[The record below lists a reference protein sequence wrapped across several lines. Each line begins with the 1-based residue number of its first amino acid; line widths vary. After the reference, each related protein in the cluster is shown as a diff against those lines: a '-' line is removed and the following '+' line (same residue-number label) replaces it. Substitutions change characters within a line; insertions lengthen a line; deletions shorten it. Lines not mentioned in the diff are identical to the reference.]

1 MNLNKFILKSAVL
14 GVAVASIL
22 SSGCTPKK
30 GEEPKEKVDSTQATF
45 LKLDNAIFSIPSPI
59 QTSLLIKKSGANYN
73 KSLLN
78 QTNKVSGYATAYKKA
93 LNLGVFGADL
103 GYVAI
108 YDQNQDAIAYL
119 NATRKL
125 ADDLGVSAA
134 FDENLMKRFQANLG
148 KKDSLI
154 LLVSDGMRASDS
166 YLQNNERKNV
176 AGLIIAGGWV
186 EGLYFSLNVAKET
199 NNKEVINRIG
209 EQKSTLDNLIKL
221 LTPYYEQ
228 PEYKELLD
236 QLIDL
241 AYDFDAVENKYTYVP
256 ANTDA
261 ATKTTTINSISE
273 IVITK
278 AQMENISKKIN
289 TIRTSI
295 IG

>member
-1 MNLNKFILKSAVL
+1 MNLNKFILKNAVL
-14 GVAVASIL
+14 AVAVASVL
-22 SSGCTPKK
+22 SSGCNPKK
-30 GEEPKEKVDSTQATF
+30 EEEPKEKVDSTQATF

-78 QTNKVSGYATAYKKA
+78 QTNKASTYATAYKKA

-108 YDQNQDAIAYL
+108 YDQTQDAIGYL

-134 FDENLMKRFQANLG
+134 FDESLMKRFQANLG

-256 ANTDA
+256 ASTDA
-261 ATKTTTINSISE
+261 ATKTTTVNSISE
-273 IVITK
+273 VVITK